1 MTTSTDK
8 FNWGARFETIP
19 PNEANEIDE
28 VGAIGKV
35 LQDKRAQADNNQEGK
50 LLRGVHAKSHG
61 CVKAEFKISTDIEE
75 QYCVGLFA
83 HPGKVHEAW
92 IRFSNAAVLRE
103 DDLKENR
110 DGVRQNGSRG
120 MAIKV
125 LDVDGD
131 VLSEDAGQ
139 RNQDFLMINT
149 PEFAFANV
157 RDYLRLNKILDLD
170 DLGADPGAYFIPAL
184 LAKLGKP
191 EDDEPAAKADKRKAL
206 QAIMESN
213 PLINSLTPDDRN
225 GTFSSARIAAKIS
238 GEIVRNPMQVQYFGA
253 APFLFGDGQVMKFSA
268 VPCPAT
274 EQIPFDPIT
283 ADDPPGDYLRAALRQ
298 SMAGEQDLHFDFKV
312 QVRSSAD
319 SDLSIENAT
328 TTWPDEEA
336 NYVSVAQINIKVP
349 QSPFTPEAI
358 AHCEQLA
365 FSPWHALTAHQPLG
379 GINRLRRK
387 VYSESARN
395 RSACGY

>member
-8 FNWGARFETIP
+8 INWGAPFETIP
-19 PNEANEIDE
+19 PDEAKEIDE

-35 LQDKRAQADNNQEGK
+35 LQDKRAQAVKNQEGK

-61 CVKAEFKISTDIEE
+61 CVKAEFKINDDIEE
-75 QYCVGLFA
+75 LYCVGLFA
-83 HPGKVHEAW
+83 HPGKTHEAW

-103 DDLKENR
+103 NDLKKNR

-125 LDVDGD
+125 LDVAG
-131 VLSEDAGQ
+131 VILSKDNGQ
-139 RNQDFLMINT
+139 QNQDFLMINT

-191 EDDEPAAKADKRKAL
+191 EDGEPATKAGKRKAL

-213 PLINSLTPDDRN
+213 PLINNLTPDDRN
-225 GTFSSARIAAKIS
+225 GTFSSAGIAAKIS

-253 APFLFGDGQVMKFSA
+253 APFLFGDGRVMKFSA
-268 VPCPAT
+268 APCPAT
-274 EQIPFDPIT
+274 VQIPFDPIT
-283 ADDPPGDYLRAALRQ
+283 ADDPTEDYLRAALRQ
-298 SMAGEQDLHFDFKV
+298 SMEGEQDLHFDFKV
-312 QVRSSAD
+312 QVRNVDD
-319 SDLSIENAT
+319 SGLNIEDAT
-328 TTWPDEEA
+328 TTWPDEA
-336 NYVSVAQINIKVP
+336 AKYVPVARVTIKVP

-387 VYSESARN
+387 VYSESARH